1 MCVFVTCYSEMLAAG
16 LLNEGNAKTRAM
28 ARFGPG
34 ESPRS
39 VQLYGVEAGEV
50 RCPVAPVHCAT
61 PRHSQVVKGPAQHD
75 PAHLPSESGIEPGKA
90 GHLLTRPAADMVAA
104 PCTCL

>member
-50 RCPVAPVHCAT
+50 RCPAAPVHCIMVE
-61 PRHSQVVKGPAQHD
+61 HSHVVRGPAQRD
-75 PAHLPSESGIEPGKA
+75 PVHLPSESGIEPRQA
-90 GHLLTRPAADMVAA
+90 
-104 PCTCL
+104 TC

>member
-1 MCVFVTCYSEMLAAG
+1 VQGVLSTLIRSRLPKVHVLVSSHVLVSCCSEMLAAG

-39 VQLYGVEAGEV
+39 VQLYGVEVGEV
-50 RCPVAPVHCAT
+50 RCPIA
-61 PRHSQVVKGPAQHD
+61 S
-75 PAHLPSESGIEPGKA
+75 
-90 GHLLTRPAADMVAA
+90 
-104 PCTCL
+104 